1 MAEESDHKRNLM
13 RERDYLSERL
23 PEVMMERQRLKAESE
38 GLKVEKAEATPE
50 RLKSIRRRQNYIK
63 RRIGELRTEHE
74 TVTGQRRS
82 VNEQL
87 KALKKA

>member
-1 MAEESDHKRNLM
+1 MAEEGNKKRDLM

-38 GLKVEKAEATPE
+38 SLKGEKGEATPE

-82 VNEQL
+82 VNEQI
-87 KALKKA
+87 KDLKKA

>member
-1 MAEESDHKRNLM
+1 MAEDGNQKRNLM

-82 VNEQL
+82 VNEQI
-87 KALKKA
+87 KDLKKA

>member
-1 MAEESDHKRNLM
+1 MAEEGNQKRILM

-82 VNEQL
+82 VNEQI
-87 KALKKA
+87 KELKKA

>member
-1 MAEESDHKRNLM
+1 MTEESDHKRNLM

-82 VNEQL
+82 ANEQL
-87 KALKKA
+87 KALKKT

>member
-1 MAEESDHKRNLM
+1 MAEEGNQKRILM

-38 GLKVEKAEATPE
+38 GLKVEKAAATPE

-82 VNEQL
+82 VNEQI
-87 KALKKA
+87 KELKKT

>member
-13 RERDYLSERL
+13 RERDYLAERL
-23 PEVMMERQRLKAESE
+23 PEVMMERQRLKDESE
-38 GLKVEKAEATPE
+38 GLKTEKADATPE

-63 RRIGELRTEHE
+63 RRVGELRTEHE

-87 KALKKA
+87 KELKKH

>member
-1 MAEESDHKRNLM
+1 MTEASDHKRNLM

-23 PEVMMERQRLKAESE
+23 PEVMMERQRLKAEGE

-82 VNEQL
+82 VNEQI
-87 KALKKA
+87 KELKKA

>member
-82 VNEQL
+82 VNEQI
-87 KALKKA
+87 KELKKA

>member
-1 MAEESDHKRNLM
+1 MAEDGNQKRNLM

-82 VNEQL
+82 VNEQI
-87 KALKKA
+87 KELKKA

>member
-1 MAEESDHKRNLM
+1 MAEEGDHKRNLM

-82 VNEQL
+82 VNEQI
-87 KALKKA
+87 KDLKKA